1 MATYRNLT
9 DTERERL
16 RQNGCRCSNWALIHV
31 KDGFNPCQYVR
42 TCFSGEVYLGLTDR
56 PVSDGTGPAMESGI
70 FDSNINN
77 CTIGDNV
84 RIANVSDYLSN
95 YIVGNGC
102 YIANVGSITANP
114 GASFGNGTRVNVL
127 NETGGRTNIIY
138 DRMSSQIAYMLTF
151 YRHDTEFINA
161 LTGIIM
167 RYAESMRADFGSIGD
182 NAVITNCLSVE
193 DVRIESGAK
202 ISGASRL
209 VDGTVGVSAFIG
221 PGVIAEHFIIQSQ
234 AVVDNASILKNTLV
248 GQAARISNCFV
259 SHDSL
264 FFANCVMECGEA
276 VSTFAGPHT
285 VSMHKS
291 SLLIGGYFSFFNAG
305 SGTNQSN
312 HLYKLGPM
320 HQGVMGRGCK
330 TASNSYVMWPA
341 RFGGF
346 TLVSGCHYGHPD
358 TSALPYSY
366 ALAQNGK
373 THIIPAANLKTVGT
387 IRDLMKWGT
396 RDARDSGMERYDIIN
411 YDNLSPVTTNG
422 MYGAIAFLN
431 EFDSCPT
438 IAEQHRF
445 HIEPTAIKKGKEYYA
460 IGVEYFM
467 GEAFVQRLFA
477 IEPNTG
483 SELRTQL
490 AGNQEKAYQ
499 KWTDIAGMIAPSEL
513 LEELC
518 TKVASGAIDSIESIE
533 STLRAINDRYY
544 DLKWAYVQENL
555 VRCYKVSI
563 DDMTPEIA
571 ISIINRWREAA
582 CALDRLRKED
592 AMKDF
597 APDMATGFGIDGDR
611 ECKEIDFK
619 AVHGNP
625 EENGVIVSVH
635 KHYADALL
643 DAHEMISRIKKT
655 FAITD

>member
-1 MATYRNLT
+1 MT
-9 DTERERL
+9 
-16 RQNGCRCSNWALIHV
+16 V
-31 KDGFNPCQYVR
+31 
-42 TCFSGEVYLGLTDR
+42 R
-56 PVSDGTGPAMESGI
+56 PVSNGSGPAMESGI

-84 RIANVSDYLSN
+84 RIANVNDCLSN
-95 YIVGNGC
+95 YIIGDGC
-102 YIANVGSITANP
+102 YIANVGSIKANP
-114 GASFGNGTRVNVL
+114 GAAFGNGTRVNVL

-138 DRMSSQIAYMLTF
+138 DRMSAQIAYMLTF
-151 YRHDTEFINA
+151 YRHDTEFIDA
-161 LTGIIM
+161 LTGIIE
-167 RYAESMRADFGSIGD
+167 RYAESLRSDFGTIGD
-182 NAVITNCLSVE
+182 NVVITNCHSIT
-193 DVRIESGAK
+193 DVKIESESR
-202 ISGASRL
+202 IDGASRL
-209 VDGTVGVSAFIG
+209 IDGTIGVKAFVG

-234 AVVDNASILKNTLV
+234 AVVDNASILKNSLV

-259 SHDSL
+259 SHDST

-291 SLLIGGYFSFFNAG
+291 SLLISGYFSFFNAG

-320 HQGVMGRGCK
+320 HQGVMDRGCK

-346 TLVSGCHYGHPD
+346 TMISGNHYDHPD

-366 ALAQNGK
+366 ALSKNGK
-373 THIIPAANLKTVGT
+373 THVIPGVNLKTVGT

-396 RDARDSGMERYDIIN
+396 RDARDSGIERYDIIN
-411 YDNLSPVTTNG
+411 YDNLNPVTANG

-431 EFDSCPT
+431 ELDSCPAL
-438 IAEQHRF
+438 AERQRF
-445 HIEPTAIKKGKEYYA
+445 YIEPLALKKGKEYYA

-477 IEPNTG
+477 INPHEK
-483 SELRTQL
+483 SEFKKQL
-490 AGNQEKAYQ
+490 SDNPEKAYQ
-499 KWTDIAGMIAPSEL
+499 KWTDLAGMIVPMKL
-513 LEELC
+513 VQELC
-518 TKVASGAIDSIESIE
+518 SKVASGEIDSINGIE
-533 STLRAINDRYY
+533 SALKGINDRYY

-555 VRCYKVSI
+555 ERCYKISI
-563 DDMTPEIA
+563 DGMTPEIA
-571 ISIINRWREAA
+571 ISIIDRWRESV

-592 AMKDF
+592 ALKDF
-597 APDMATGFGIDGDR
+597 SADMSTGFGIDGDEQCR
-611 ECKEIDFK
+611 EADFK
-619 AVHGNP
+619 AVHGTP

-643 DAHEMISRIKKT
+643 DAHEMMSRIKKT